1 MYETL
6 CFLLQSSSPNL
17 DDLFLRC
24 DGCETVSCVVGSV
37 PHYAW
42 GFKLFFVH
50 ARSTEF
56 HCDL

>member
-42 GFKLFFVH
+42 GFNCFSCMRGRQNSIVFF
-50 ARSTEF
+50 
-56 HCDL
+56 